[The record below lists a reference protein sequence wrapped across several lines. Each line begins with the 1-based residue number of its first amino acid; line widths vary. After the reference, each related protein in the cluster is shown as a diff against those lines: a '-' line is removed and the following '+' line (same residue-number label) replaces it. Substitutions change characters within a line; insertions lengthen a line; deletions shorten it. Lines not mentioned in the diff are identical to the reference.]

1 MRRISLDRF
10 CVGILALLLWVA
22 TPAWS
27 AGATPVGQLLAG
39 EMPALEE
46 NASLEQLSDR
56 LDQIRQGVTTNAND
70 DQLSQLRQAAMQVQ
84 RQADAQVA
92 LRTTDLERVED
103 QLKVLGPVLPDEAD
117 SITRQRQQ
125 LTSDKKAL
133 LAQQQTATQL
143 TQSARDLSTQIVNLR
158 RSQFNSQITS
168 RAASP
173 LSPAFW
179 SSFIRPTD
187 DDVARLRALRG
198 EAADALASAF
208 SPENRWLFITSLIA
222 ALLVWTLVRR
232 VLERLLADAMIR
244 WLPEGR
250 LRRSALALSVSLAT
264 LGTISGSVS
273 LVRWG
278 LETSAELGADIAS
291 LINHVLTLVVFSAF
305 ITGLGRAML
314 MLQRP
319 SWRLPPIP
327 DEVASALG
335 WFPKLLA
342 LALMVLLSQERIN
355 SVIGTSLALTLA
367 TNGLTAL
374 VVASIFFA
382 ALVRYRRTRGLHK
395 LERPPGLNGLIPFVI
410 VV

>member
-1 MRRISLDRF
+1 D
-10 CVGILALLLWVA
+10 
-22 TPAWS
+22 
-27 AGATPVGQLLAG
+27 
-39 EMPALEE
+39 
-46 NASLEQLSDR
+46 
-56 LDQIRQGVTTNAND
+56 
-70 DQLSQLRQAAMQVQ
+70 
-84 RQADAQVA
+84 
-92 LRTTDLERVED
+92 
-103 QLKVLGPVLPDEAD
+103 VLPDEGE

-125 LTSDKKAL
+125 LTSDKKKL
-133 LAQQQTATQL
+133 LAEQKNATQL

-158 RSQFNSQITS
+158 RSQFNSQVTS

-179 SSFIRPTD
+179 SSMIRPTD
-187 DDVARLRALRG
+187 DDVARLQALKT
-198 EAADALASAF
+198 EASDALASAL
-208 SPENRWLFITSLIA
+208 SPEHRWLFIASLVA
-222 ALLVWTLVRR
+222 ALLVWTLARLLV
-232 VLERLLADAMIR
+232 ERLLADAMVR

-250 LRRSALALSVSLAT
+250 LRRSALALGVSLAT
-264 LGTISGSVS
+264 LATIAGSVS

-335 WFPKLLA
+335 WFPKVLA
-342 LALMVLLSQERIN
+342 VALMVLLTQERIN
-355 SVIGTSLALTLA
+355 SVIGTSLALTVA

-374 VVASIFFA
+374 VVSLVFFA
-382 ALVRYRRTRGLHK
+382 ALVRYRRTRRKHQI
-395 LERPPGLNGLIPFVI
+395 ERPSGLAGLIPFVI
-410 VV
+410 VVWVLLILLALLAGYLTLAYFLAAKMLWISVVVTCAYLLVTVFGDLCETLLSPRQPGGLALASTLGLKPRHQA

>member
-232 VLERLLADAMIR
+232 VLERLL
-244 WLPEGR
+244 
-250 LRRSALALSVSLAT
+250 
-264 LGTISGSVS
+264 
-273 LVRWG
+273 
-278 LETSAELGADIAS
+278 EL
-291 LINHVLTLVVFSAF
+291 
-305 ITGLGRAML
+305 
-314 MLQRP
+314 
-319 SWRLPPIP
+319 
-327 DEVASALG
+327 
-335 WFPKLLA
+335 
-342 LALMVLLSQERIN
+342 
-355 SVIGTSLALTLA
+355 
-367 TNGLTAL
+367 
-374 VVASIFFA
+374 
-382 ALVRYRRTRGLHK
+382 
-395 LERPPGLNGLIPFVI
+395 
-410 VV
+410 